1 MTDDSR
7 NSFLSIASGFHHGE
21 RQVAVELAPLLF
33 GVPED
38 YKIFLTSHLE
48 DEARH
53 TVFFDR
59 FYREVVGLEG
69 DGIMD
74 ILDASWPYIQETF
87 VGPFGLLAYLTDD
100 LRRDPYNKHLQ
111 MKYATCYVIWI
122 EGVLALSVMK
132 ITLNYARDFK
142 VLPGFY
148 TGFTATCRDE
158 ARHVQG
164 GLRFVRDLLDRG
176 PRLRQ
181 GPARH
186 AADAAHHERGPV
198 QLHLLRAA
206 RLVRGPGHRAVHEP
220 AAPQAGHGRRDAA
233 ARTWRTCCPRS
244 SRRWREAEMARF
256 MTGAWAQECQRAING
271 WPDEQR
277 KASKLQDFWDW
288 IDMIRPFVTGR
299 LALSVRDLP
308 AGADGDT
315 LVLDFEGGTVTAA
328 SVLDRAEAEAGA
340 VFLLSG
346 CYADWQAMLGRLR
359 RRQDGDVPQ
368 ADAEKGDTLQFFT
381 AAFFWTELLAAI
393 QSVPADTLA
402 RA

>member
-1 MTDDSR
+1 MTVEAERLARIEAVDLAGLGRADIDDVIEYVHVPTARLPEWLSLYDRYLRQRWNVNELDFSVDKDDWAERMSDDSR

-69 DGIMD
+69 DGIME

-164 GLRFVRDLLDRG
+164 GLRFVRELLNEDPAYVKDLFDTLRALLTMSAARSSYIYYEPLGWSEDRVTE
-176 PRLRQ
+176 LFMN
-181 GPARH
+181 
-186 AADAAHHERGPV
+186 
-198 QLHLLRAA
+198 QLHRKLGMVGVTL
-206 RLVRGPGHRAVHEP
+206 PP
-220 AAPQAGHGRRDAA
+220 DMQ
-233 ARTWRTCCPRS
+233 
-244 SRRWREAEMARF
+244 EM
-256 MTGAWAQECQRAING
+256 
-271 WPDEQR
+271 
-277 KASKLQDFWDW
+277 
-288 IDMIRPFVTGR
+288 
-299 LALSVRDLP
+299 LSATKP
-308 AGADGDT
+308 
-315 LVLDFEGGTVTAA
+315 
-328 SVLDRAEAEAGA
+328 
-340 VFLLSG
+340 
-346 CYADWQAMLGRLR
+346 
-359 RRQDGDVPQ
+359 
-368 ADAEKGDTLQFFT
+368 
-381 AAFFWTELLAAI
+381 
-393 QSVPADTLA
+393 TLA
-402 RA
+402 GG

>member
-1 MTDDSR
+1 MTVSDTRLARIESEDLAGLGRADIDDVIEYVHVPTARLPGYRPLYDRYLRQRWNVNELDFTEDRTDWTGRMSDESR

-21 RQVAVELAPLLF
+21 RQVEAELAPLLF

-38 YKIFLTSHLE
+38 YKVFLTSHLE

-74 ILDASWPYIQETF
+74 ILDKSWPYIQETF

-132 ITLNYARDFK
+132 ITLNFARDFK

-164 GLRFVRDLLDRG
+164 GLRFIRDLLEEDPAYVKDLHDTLRCLLTMSAARSSYVYYEPLGWSEDRVTE
-176 PRLRQ
+176 LFMN
-181 GPARH
+181 
-186 AADAAHHERGPV
+186 
-198 QLHLLRAA
+198 QLH
-206 RLVRGPGHRAVHEP
+206 
-220 AAPQAGHGRRDAA
+220 
-233 ARTWRTCCPRS
+233 
-244 SRRWREAEMARF
+244 
-256 MTGAWAQECQRAING
+256 
-271 WPDEQR
+271 R
-277 KASKLQDFWDW
+277 KLA
-288 IDMIRPFVTGR
+288 MVGVT
-299 LALSVRDLP
+299 LP
-308 AGADGDT
+308 ADM
-315 LVLDFEGGTVTAA
+315 E
-328 SVLDRAEAEAGA
+328 EM
-340 VFLLSG
+340 LS
-346 CYADWQAMLGRLR
+346 MTK
-359 RRQDGDVPQ
+359 P
-368 ADAEKGDTLQFFT
+368 
-381 AAFFWTELLAAI
+381 
-393 QSVPADTLA
+393 TLA
-402 RA
+402 GG

>member
-1 MTDDSR
+1 VPVRRESGVTIADEKLELIEEIDLAGLGRADIDDVIEYVHVPSARLPQYRALYDRYLRQRWNVNDLDFSADVPDWNDRMSDDSR
-7 NSFLSIASGFHHGE
+7 NSFLAIASGFHHGE

-74 ILDASWPYIQETF
+74 ILDGSWPYIQETF

-100 LRRDPYNKHLQ
+100 LRKDPYNKHLQ

-132 ITLNYARDFK
+132 ITLNFARDFK

-164 GLRFVRDLLDRG
+164 GLRFVRELLEEDPAYVKDLHDTLRCLLTMSAARSSYVYYEPLGWDDDRVTE
-176 PRLRQ
+176 LFMN
-181 GPARH
+181 
-186 AADAAHHERGPV
+186 
-198 QLHLLRAA
+198 QLH
-206 RLVRGPGHRAVHEP
+206 
-220 AAPQAGHGRRDAA
+220 
-233 ARTWRTCCPRS
+233 
-244 SRRWREAEMARF
+244 
-256 MTGAWAQECQRAING
+256 
-271 WPDEQR
+271 R
-277 KASKLQDFWDW
+277 KLA
-288 IDMIRPFVTGR
+288 MVGVT
-299 LALSVRDLP
+299 LP
-308 AGADGDT
+308 ADM
-315 LVLDFEGGTVTAA
+315 E
-328 SVLDRAEAEAGA
+328 EM
-340 VFLLSG
+340 LS
-346 CYADWQAMLGRLR
+346 MTK
-359 RRQDGDVPQ
+359 P
-368 ADAEKGDTLQFFT
+368 
-381 AAFFWTELLAAI
+381 
-393 QSVPADTLA
+393 TLA
-402 RA
+402 GG